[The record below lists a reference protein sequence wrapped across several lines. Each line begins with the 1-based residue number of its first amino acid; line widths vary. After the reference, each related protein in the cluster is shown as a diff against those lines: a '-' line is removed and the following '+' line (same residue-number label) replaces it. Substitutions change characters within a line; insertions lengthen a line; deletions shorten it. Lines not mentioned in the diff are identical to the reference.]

1 MMYSC
6 STIGNKV
13 GNGIGSA
20 MTGILLAAS
29 GYVNGAAQQSQSCI
43 NMLNGLFFVLPLIM
57 MILLF
62 IDLFFL
68 KVEDSNKKW
77 AEEHTQK

>member
-1 MMYSC
+1 MYSC

-43 NMLNGLFFVLPLIM
+43 NMLNGLFFVLPLM
-57 MILLF
+57 AKLLLWTVLF
-62 IDLFFL
+62 TSESLDL
-68 KVEDSNKKW
+68 S
-77 AEEHTQK
+77 H